1 MEGAR
6 LMNGNKVILRL
17 EDITKSFPGV
27 KALSGVSL
35 EIHEGEVLALLGE
48 NGAGK
53 STLIKIIAGVQPQD
67 SGRVIFQDREVR
79 FANPMEAKRAGISV
93 VYQELTNVPLLTVAE
108 NMFINRYGDRNRA
121 LNWKRMN
128 REAEQILRGVELDID
143 VKKLIGD
150 CNVAEKQQIEIAR
163 AVYENARLLILDE
176 PTSALNKTEIEHL
189 LAMIRRLK
197 AQGIAVILITHKMD
211 EIFPVADSVVVLRDG
226 FTVASKPIGETDE
239 NELVR
244 LMVGREIT
252 NMYPARDNEPG
263 EPILKARGLTNR
275 AIRDVSFELRRGEI
289 LGVYGLMGSGHL
301 ELGKT
306 LFGCFPKTTGTVEL
320 EGRPLKLSSPKA
332 CIENGMAFLPG
343 ERKDEG
349 IVQIQTVAVN
359 MMIPSYERKD
369 SKTIINTRQEREIAQ
384 KWIDRMSIKTNS
396 PDTVVETLSGGNQQ
410 KVILSKWLE
419 IHPKVIIMNEPTRG
433 IDVGAKVEI
442 YRILHEMCRD
452 GVSIIMITSEM
463 PELIGMADRALV
475 MHEGVLQRQL
485 LKEELTEEKI
495 MAAAIG
501 GTDNE

>member
-1 MEGAR
+1 
-6 LMNGNKVILRL
+6 MNSNKVILRM
-17 EDITKSFPGV
+17 EGITKSFPGV

-35 EIHEGEVLALLGE
+35 EVHEGEVLALLGE

-67 SGRVIFQDREVR
+67 SGRMEFNGQEVR
-79 FANPMEAKRAGISV
+79 FTDPMEAKAAGVSV

-108 NMFINRYGDRNRA
+108 NMFINQYGGRNRV

-128 REAEQILRGVELDID
+128 REAEEILRSADLNID

-150 CNVAEKQQIEIAR
+150 CNIAEKQQIEIAR
-163 AVYENARLLILDE
+163 AVYENAKLLILDE
-176 PTSALNKTEIEHL
+176 PTSALNNTEIKHL
-189 LAMIRRLK
+189 LDTICRLK

-226 FTVASKPIGETDE
+226 VTVASKPIGETDE
-239 NELVR
+239 NELIR

-252 NMYPARDNEPG
+252 NMYPAKDATPG
-263 EPILKARGLTNR
+263 EAILKARGLTNR
-275 AIRDVSFELRRGEI
+275 IIHDVNFELRRGEI

-306 LFGCFPKTTGTVEL
+306 LFGCFPRTTGTVEL
-320 EGRPLKLSSPKA
+320 EGKPLKLTSPKA
-332 CIENGMAFLPG
+332 CIESGMAFLPG

-359 MMIPSYERKD
+359 MMIPSYERRE
-369 SKTIINTRQEREIAQ
+369 SKSIINAREERRIAE
-384 KWIDRMSIKTNS
+384 KWIDRLSIKTNS
-396 PDTVVETLSGGNQQ
+396 PQTVVETLSGGNQQ
-410 KVILSKWLE
+410 KVILGKWLE

-475 MHEGVLQRQL
+475 MHEGALQCVLERN
-485 LKEELTEEKI
+485 ELTEEKI

-501 GTDNE
+501 GTENE

>member
-1 MEGAR
+1 
-6 LMNGNKVILRL
+6 MNSNKVILRM
-17 EDITKSFPGV
+17 EGITKSFPGV

-35 EIHEGEVLALLGE
+35 EVHEGEVLALLGE

-67 SGRVIFQDREVR
+67 SGRMEFDGREVR
-79 FANPMEAKRAGISV
+79 FTDPMEAKAAGVSV

-108 NMFINRYGDRNRA
+108 NMFINQYGSRNRV

-128 REAEQILRGVELDID
+128 QEAEEILRGADLNID

-150 CNVAEKQQIEIAR
+150 CNIAEKQQIEIAR
-163 AVYENARLLILDE
+163 AVYENAKLLILDE
-176 PTSALNKTEIEHL
+176 PTSALNNTEIKHL
-189 LAMIRRLK
+189 LDTICRLK

-226 FTVASKPIGETDE
+226 VTVASKPIGETDE
-239 NELVR
+239 NELIR

-252 NMYPARDNEPG
+252 NMYPAKDAVPG
-263 EPILKARGLTNR
+263 EAILKAKGLTNR
-275 AIRDVSFELRRGEI
+275 IIHDVSFELRKGEI

-306 LFGCFPKTTGTVEL
+306 MFGCFPKTTGTVEL
-320 EGRPLKLSSPKA
+320 EGKPLKLTSPKA
-332 CIENGMAFLPG
+332 CIESGMAFLPG

-359 MMIPSYERKD
+359 MMIPSYERRE
-369 SKTIINTRQEREIAQ
+369 SKPVINAKEERKIAE
-384 KWIDRMSIKTNS
+384 KWINRLSIKTNS
-396 PDTVVETLSGGNQQ
+396 PQTVVETLSGGNQQ
-410 KVILSKWLE
+410 KVILGKWLE

-475 MHEGVLQRQL
+475 MHEGALQCVLERN
-485 LKEELTEEKI
+485 ELTEEKI

-501 GTDNE
+501 GTENE

>member
-1 MEGAR
+1 
-6 LMNGNKVILRL
+6 MNSNKVILRM
-17 EDITKSFPGV
+17 EGITKSFPGV

-35 EIHEGEVLALLGE
+35 EVHEGEVLALLGE

-67 SGRVIFQDREVR
+67 SGRMEFDGREVR
-79 FANPMEAKRAGISV
+79 FTDPMEAKAAGVSV

-108 NMFINRYGDRNRA
+108 NMFINQYGSRNRV

-128 REAEQILRGVELDID
+128 QEAEEILRGADLNID

-150 CNVAEKQQIEIAR
+150 CNIAEKQQIEIAR
-163 AVYENARLLILDE
+163 AVYENAKLLILDE
-176 PTSALNKTEIEHL
+176 PTSALNNTEIKHL
-189 LAMIRRLK
+189 LDTICRLK

-226 FTVASKPIGETDE
+226 VTVASKPIGETDE
-239 NELVR
+239 NELIR

-252 NMYPARDNEPG
+252 NMYPAKDAVPG
-263 EPILKARGLTNR
+263 EAILKAKGLTNR
-275 AIRDVSFELRRGEI
+275 IIHDVSFELRKGEI

-306 LFGCFPKTTGTVEL
+306 MFGCFPKTTGTVEL
-320 EGRPLKLSSPKA
+320 EGKPLKLTSPKA
-332 CIENGMAFLPG
+332 CIESGMAFLPG

-359 MMIPSYERKD
+359 MMIPSYERKE
-369 SKTIINTRQEREIAQ
+369 SKPVINAKEERKIAE
-384 KWIDRMSIKTNS
+384 KWINRLSIKTNS
-396 PDTVVETLSGGNQQ
+396 PQTVVETLSGGNQQ
-410 KVILSKWLE
+410 KVILGKWLE

-475 MHEGVLQRQL
+475 MHEGALQCVLERN
-485 LKEELTEEKI
+485 ELTEEKI

-501 GTDNE
+501 GTENE